1 MIAFYNLSLCPKFK
15 VRLCFQGSELAYI
28 YTCVFLGFI
37 PILCAGAGYGVVKL
51 QNSKR
56 RKLKI
61 KQEEL
66 KNAHVKGEKGD
77 YGFLT
82 TLLS

>member
-1 MIAFYNLSLCPKFK
+1 MNFN
-15 VRLCFQGSELAYI
+15 FQGSELAYI
-28 YTCVFLGFI
+28 YVCIFLGII

-51 QNSKR
+51 QNSRR

-66 KNAHVKGEKGD
+66 KNSQYCKGIFRK
-77 YGFLT
+77 L
-82 TLLS
+82 